1 MKHSAEEIITK
12 LGLTKLPEEGGL
24 YRETYRCA
32 QELHLPHGV
41 RTCCTAIYYL
51 LTPDEFSSLHRVA
64 SDEIVHFYSGDPV
77 EMLQI
82 FDDGVSQKIL
92 LGSDVLGGEFPQ
104 VVVPASV
111 WQGTRLLEGGA
122 WALLGCT
129 VSPGFEFADFEAG
142 SGSGLTGRFPHL
154 SAEIARFTTRP

>member
-1 MKHSAEEIITK
+1 MKHSAEEIIAK

-24 YRETYRCA
+24 YRETYRSA
-32 QELHLPHGV
+32 QQMHLPQGV
-41 RTCCTAIYYL
+41 RNCCTAIYYL
-51 LTPDEFSSLHRVA
+51 VTPDEFSSLHRVA

-92 LGSDVLGGEFPQ
+92 LGSDVLAGQFPQ
-104 VVVPASV
+104 VVVPAGV
-111 WQGTRLLEGGA
+111 WQGTRLSGGGA

-129 VSPGFEFADFEAG
+129 VSPGFELADFEAG
-142 SGSGLTGRFPHL
+142 SRTRLTARFPSL
-154 SAEIARFTTRP
+154 TAEIARFTTLP

>member
-1 MKHSAEEIITK
+1 MKPSAEEIIAR

-32 QELHLPHGV
+32 QQMHLPHGI
-41 RTCCTAIYYL
+41 RNCSTAIYYL
-51 LTPDEFSSLHRVA
+51 VTPDEFSSLHRVA

-92 LGSDVLGGEFPQ
+92 LGSDVLAGQFPQ
-104 VVVPASV
+104 VVVPAGV

-129 VSPGFEFADFEAG
+129 VSPGFELADFEAG
-142 SGSGLTGRFPHL
+142 SRTGLTARFPGL